1 MVLSVKHIVFTDKT
15 KGLFYEKLELTFLEG
30 YGAGCE

>member
-1 MVLSVKHIVFTDKT
+1 MLLSVKHIVFTDKT
-15 KGLFYEKLELTFLEG
+15 EGLSYEKLEFAFLEG